1 MMGKVGG
8 RRKWANERVQ
18 LTELS
23 RLCSGAGV
31 RAVAEISA
39 ISEVD

>member
-1 MMGKVGG
+1 MMGEVGG
-8 RRKWANERVQ
+8 SREKTNERAQ
-18 LTELS
+18 MAELS
-23 RLCSGAGV
+23 RLCCGAGV